1 MFLLLT
7 LRKVRMPIA
16 ILDGDTHYY
25 RKYLSSNAHFNLP
38 ACGFCEHSLKDLA
51 EWVSQAESSVEKNS
65 RCIVQDI
72 FGYLLIDDKSY
83 ELLKKSPRFQK
94 FCEYIYV
101 DGVGYGYSVKLHDR
115 ELTSFPKMWPQNKSL
130 IHSLDLS
137 NNYLNEL
144 PGNDYHFVPEF
155 SRLNMSGNKRIEQL
169 DSIKISV
176 QFLDVSNCNV
186 RELTRNFF
194 SDLRSMAVCH
204 KEDNSENLRE
214 EKLLCEI
221 DITGN
226 PLSSYSI
233 EQIEDFVRAGF
244 GDVVVIIYDDGDK
257 LGIRT
262 SDAAKTLKEEYRI
275 KEDVIT
281 GNLEALKGVLP
292 GIARQ
297 NDLSYYANHFSI
309 VNSGNIPK
317 HCQNLVVV
325 FLAECLPLSRIDPF
339 FSRYVR
345 NTLNNTL
352 RNEDF
357 ANYFFSAIGSKDRLT
372 FNKIKECW
380 LMWKMRH
387 GKYNNDPEALKSSL
401 RNLFL
406 SQEIEK
412 HSSGSATDLA
422 QYEMLLKDKL
432 KMDAPAKCQKLFK
445 NPSRNDLR
453 KMANFISSAK
463 KSKLEG
469 FINNHPIWKEFL
481 CDYEI
486 KI

>member
-1 MFLLLT
+1 MQGT
-7 LRKVRMPIA
+7 
-16 ILDGDTHYY
+16 ILGGNNYHRGGRCQTYLHPY
-25 RKYLSSNAHFNLP
+25 RCPMCATIRRYL
-38 ACGFCEHSLKDLA
+38 G
-51 EWVSQAESSVEKNS
+51 EWSSQAKSSVEIKS
-65 RCIVQDI
+65 RHLVEEI
-72 FGYLLIDDKSY
+72 FGYVLNDREGNIYLNSY
-83 ELLKKSPRFQK
+83 TWLQES
-94 FCEYIYV
+94 CEYVYKE
-101 DGVGYGYSVKLHDR
+101 GEGYGCSINLRER
-115 ELTSFPKMWPQNKSL
+115 ELTSFPEKLPENNLL

-137 NNYLNEL
+137 NNYLDEL
-144 PGNDYHFVPEF
+144 PGNHDGFLLKF
-155 SRLNMSGNKRIEQL
+155 SRLNMSGNKRLEQL